1 MRRKQRSYVTA
12 SKRPT
17 AAGQT
22 TLTSSS
28 EKLNPILT
36 MVGLSL
42 PVCRPIATLNC
53 PNTLDDYPSHILEY
67 LTDIEENEDARDVV
81 KKVRPDEA
89 GPLAK
94 CLRDKIARDQESMP
108 YDIENELKV
117 FDHERHNVFF
127 ANWSFR
133 SSVLLEK

>member
-1 MRRKQRSYVTA
+1 MK
-12 SKRPT
+12 
-17 AAGQT
+17 
-22 TLTSSS
+22 
-28 EKLNPILT
+28 
-36 MVGLSL
+36 
-42 PVCRPIATLNC
+42 C

-81 KKVRPDEA
+81 KKVRPNEA

-117 FDHERHNVFF
+117 FDYERRIVFLTD
-127 ANWSFR
+127 WELR
-133 SSVLLEK
+133 TSVLREK